1 MIRIGVD
8 TGGTFTDLA
17 VLGPSGLRVSKVLST
32 PSDPSVAVLRGVDET
47 GEDLSQVELFAHGT
61 TVTTNAAIQRRGEPT
76 GLLTTRGFRDVLQI
90 RRTTRGELYDFQ
102 WEPPDE
108 LVPRQ
113 WRAEV
118 AERTAASGSVIE
130 RPDLDATIASVE
142 ALRAQ
147 GVRSLAI
154 CFINAYVNGENERIV
169 REAIVARFPDLP
181 VYISSEILPE
191 WREFERTSTTV
202 VSAYVGPIL
211 ASYLRRL
218 EDELGR
224 RGYRNDLLVM
234 AANGGLSTTDAA
246 VHRPAY
252 SIGSGPAAGVV
263 AQISIAAAS
272 DSDPARTG
280 YPNLIGMDIGG
291 TSTDISIVA
300 AGVPHLKSELELE
313 FGTTVSYP
321 VIDIGSIGA
330 GGGTIAWVDRGGLLQ
345 LGPQSAGADPGPAC
359 LGRGGTEATV
369 TDANVVLG
377 RQNPDQLA
385 GGSVTLMPDAAHAVV
400 EALGDRLGLDVTAMA
415 RGILELAVAH
425 IVNAIRQRTIERGL
439 DPREFALVAYGGA
452 GPLLGVAVA
461 KELGAPTVLVPR
473 YPGVTSA
480 LGLLLTDIRHDLV
493 TTYLKV
499 DQAVRSPEVS
509 AAFGGLERAAREML
523 ARERLGEERVV
534 ILYSADLRYVGQT
547 HELNIAVPRPY
558 TDEAHASLPA
568 LFAER
573 HRREFGHAPPVSTPI
588 EMVNLR
594 VAGIGRID
602 RLPLPKLDTAPGVV
616 ARDVRRVLHDTWI
629 ETPIIGR
636 EDLGRAARFT
646 GPAVI
651 EQLDATT
658 VVPPGWGAEVDPIGT
673 LILRPAG
680 SAAM

>member
-1 MIRIGVD
+1 MRIGVD

-17 VLGPSGLRVSKVLST
+17 VLGPDGLHVSKVLST
-32 PSDPSVAVLRGVDET
+32 PLDPSLAVLRAVDAT
-47 GEDLSQVELFAHGT
+47 VDDLSRVELFAHGT
-61 TVTTNAAIQRRGEPT
+61 TVTTNAAIQRRGVPT
-76 GLLTTRGFRDVLQI
+76 ALLTTRGFRDVLQI

-113 WRAEV
+113 WRLEV
-118 AERTAASGSVIE
+118 AERTAASGRVIE
-130 RPDLDATIASVE
+130 RPALEATIASVE
-142 ALRAQ
+142 TLRAQ

-169 REAIVARFPDLP
+169 RDAILARFPDLP

-211 ASYLRRL
+211 ATYLRRL
-218 EDELGR
+218 EEELRG

-246 VHRPAY
+246 LIRPAY

-263 AQISIAAAS
+263 AQIAIAAA
-272 DSDPARTG
+272 DDRERARPG
-280 YPNLIGMDIGG
+280 YPHLIGMDIGG

-300 AGVPHLKSELELE
+300 AGLPHLKGELELE

-377 RQNPDQLA
+377 RQNPNQLA
-385 GGSVTLMPDAAHAVV
+385 GGTVTLTPAAAHAVV
-400 EALGDRLGLDVTAMA
+400 EALGTRLGLDPTAMA

-425 IVNAIRQRTIERGL
+425 IVTAIRQRTIERGL
-439 DPREFALVAYGGA
+439 DPREFALMAYGGA

-461 KELGAPTVLVPR
+461 KELGVTTVLVPR
-473 YPGVTSA
+473 HPGVTSA

-499 DQAVRSPEVS
+499 DQAVPASEVS
-509 AAFGGLERAAREML
+509 AAFGELESSALDVL
-523 ARERLGEERVV
+523 AREGLGDDRIV

-547 HELNIAVPRPY
+547 HEMNIAVPRPY
-558 TDEAHASLPA
+558 TDEAHARLPELLA
-568 LFAER
+568 DR
-573 HRREFGHAPPVSTPI
+573 HRREFGHAPPGRTPI

-602 RLPLPKLDTAPGVV
+602 RPPLPLLPPAAEVS
-616 ARDVRRVLHDTWI
+616 ARDIRGVLHDEWI
-629 ETPIIGR
+629 DTPVFAR
-636 EDLGRAARFT
+636 EDLGSGSRFP
-646 GPAVI
+646 GPAII

-658 VVPPGWGAEVDPIGT
+658 LVPPGWEAVVDQIGT
-673 LILRPAG
+673 ITLRPT
-680 SAAM
+680 SRPPE